1 MTSDDEA
8 AVVADLAAWARSR
21 GTSGD
26 LAEIV
31 FRAMALV
38 DEVQAP
44 AVEARPEGVTL
55 Q

>member
-8 AVVADLAAWARSR
+8 AVVADLAHWGRTLGSE
-21 GTSGD
+21 GD
-26 LAEIV
+26 
-31 FRAMALV
+31 
-38 DEVQAP
+38 P